1 MLEVIGVIG
10 YARSTPDRKVVGS
23 IPSRVKLSV
32 SCIYVR
38 KHSQPV

>member
-23 IPSRVKLSV
+23 IPSRVKL
-32 SCIYVR
+32 
-38 KHSQPV
+38 